1 MALKALYQVDVT
13 GEPVQDV
20 LTNFQGDGDET
31 PEFREFITIIVEG
44 VSACAAEIDGL
55 ISSHSE
61 HWTIERM
68 PIIDR
73 NCIRIGV
80 YELLYMKDTPV
91 PVILN
96 EAIKLG
102 KKYGNKESGSFING
116 ILDAIAGSIP
126 GRKESGERMG
136 R

>member
-1 MALKALYQVDVT
+1 MALKALYQNDIT
-13 GEPVQDV
+13 GEPVEDV
-20 LTNFQGDGDET
+20 LTNFQENGDET
-31 PEFREFITIIVEG
+31 PGLREFVAVIVKG
-44 VSACAAEIDGL
+44 VSAGAAEIDRL

-73 NCIRIGV
+73 NCIRIGA
-80 YELLYMKDTPV
+80 YELLYMTETPV

-102 KKYGNKESGSFING
+102 KKFGNKESGSFING
-116 ILDAIAGSIP
+116 ILDAIADSIP
-126 GRKESGERMG
+126 GRKAGCERKG